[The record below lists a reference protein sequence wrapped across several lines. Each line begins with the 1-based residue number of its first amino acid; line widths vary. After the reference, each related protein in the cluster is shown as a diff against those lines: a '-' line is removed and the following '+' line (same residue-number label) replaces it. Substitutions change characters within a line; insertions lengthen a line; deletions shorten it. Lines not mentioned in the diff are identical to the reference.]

1 MLCDGAKSG
10 CALKVV
16 SSVDSALRAAFM
28 GMNHYGITEVEGFIG
43 KTAEATIQNL
53 SRISTVGM
61 VKVDTTIVDIMKSKT
76 K

>member
-1 MLCDGAKSG
+1 
-10 CALKVV
+10 
-16 SSVDSALRAAFM
+16 M
-28 GMNHYGITEVEGFIG
+28 GVNHYGITEVEGFIG